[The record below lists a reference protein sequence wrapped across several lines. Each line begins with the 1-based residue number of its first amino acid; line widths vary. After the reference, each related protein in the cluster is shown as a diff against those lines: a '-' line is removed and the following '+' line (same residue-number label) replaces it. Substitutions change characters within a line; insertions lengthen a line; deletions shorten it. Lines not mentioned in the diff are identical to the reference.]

1 MGMKDLIGEYSHGR
15 NKPEA
20 MEERRPTMAE
30 KVCLRMLIND
40 SKNCRAWQVW
50 ETVKP

>member
-1 MGMKDLIGEYSHGR
+1 MGTKDLIGEYFHDR

-20 MEERRPTMAE
+20 MVGCLSVMAE

-50 ETVKP
+50 EAVKP